1 MPTLNLGRVRPV
13 HKGTFDSTLTYT
25 VMDRVI
31 YEGNVYECVA
41 DAPAG
46 TNPAAESSAYWMP
59 LGISGDNGLTPEPVW
74 DGTKLH
80 FEYPD
85 GTETA
90 EVNLQGP
97 QGIQGPQGPAGQT
110 PPITSDLT
118 STAED
123 VALSAKAGK
132 TLKDSVDGVQNAANN
147 AASAAD
153 AAQSTAD
160 AAAAAAATAATTTA
174 LGRARL
180 ATTAE
185 VQAGA
190 AAAGSVTPAVL
201 RPEDISTF
209 APLFTPALKRQ
220 VFQVSGS
227 FSDSVARAMHVTLI
241 AGGGSGGNGGDVS
254 YGGLGGRKG
263 GDSSLTIPAGAIL
276 NGQILTVSQTVT
288 VKGGAAGCGG
298 GLYAEGGG
306 GEAGAWEEYDIFLPA
321 GLVLSFTI
329 GAGGLPFT
337 TGYSSNANGGLGE
350 GNSTSLTAGGSIG
363 GIPGPGGRQGR
374 NYQSVSS
381 AAEGTQGGCG
391 AGGIKHPLFGGG
403 GPAGLAGAYTYGPRM
418 GAMPGPGAGEAAV
431 KTASDPSAAHYPMA
445 GKGGDGALILE
456 YWNNSVA

>member
-1 MPTLNLGRVRPV
+1 MPTINLGRVRPV

-25 VMDRVI
+25 IMDRVI

-147 AASAAD
+147 AASAAA

-180 ATTAE
+180 ATPAE

-190 AAAGSVTPAVL
+190 AAAGSPAPAVL
-201 RPEDISTF
+201 RPEDIAAF
-209 APLFTPALKRQ
+209 PAALGGAMLYNTRE
-220 VFQVSGS
+220 VLTTSGS
-227 FSDSVARAMHVTLI
+227 WTAPVTGWVRMLLI
-241 AGGGSGGNGGDVS
+241 GGGGGSGGSIDTNPGYSCGGGAGEELELFLFLDAGTSYSSTVGAGGTAGGVSTDGGNGGDTSITVNGVTYTS
-254 YGGLGGRKG
+254 HGGHAGRHG
-263 GDSSLTIPAGAIL
+263 NHGAGQ
-276 NGQILTVSQTVT
+276 G
-288 VKGGAAGCGG
+288 GGAGLSAGQSGTTGCVYTGN
-298 GLYAEGGG
+298 ANA
-306 GEAGAWEEYDIFLPA
+306 AG
-321 GLVLSFTI
+321 
-329 GAGGLPFT
+329 GAGGGRGGGVWSVDAGGHIPP
-337 TGYSSNANGGLGE
+337 TGY
-350 GNSTSLTAGGSIG
+350 
-363 GIPGPGGRQGR
+363 
-374 NYQSVSS
+374 
-381 AAEGTQGGCG
+381 G
-391 AGGIKHPLFGGG
+391 AG
-403 GPAGLAGAYTYGPRM
+403 AS
-418 GAMPGPGAGEAAV
+418 GAGTLSNTPQAGSAGMQGCIV
-431 KTASDPSAAHYPMA
+431 IDYFDPS
-445 GKGGDGALILE
+445 K
-456 YWNNSVA
+456 VA